1 MVDREKVIKAL
12 ECCAYK
18 QNCIECPYYKGN
30 STCMDDK
37 DKDALELLKEQE
49 DLGTELTNAVELIRK
64 KNKRIEELLK
74 EQKAVEHKTGHWI
87 FESQYCEAW
96 SHTCSECG
104 KRMTTAVNTFA
115 NWCWNCGAKM
125 EGGEMK

>member
-1 MVDREKVIKAL
+1 MDREKVIGHLLIIRTWNEVGKAYAHD
-12 ECCAYK
+12 E
-18 QNCIECPYYKGN
+18 
-30 STCMDDK
+30 MDKREKAKTVEWIDET
-37 DKDALELLKEQE
+37 LELLKEQE
-49 DLGTELTNAVELIRK
+49 PK
-64 KNKRIEELLK
+64 S
-74 EQKAVEHKTGHWI
+74 GHWI

-125 EGGEMK
+125 ERR